1 MTLFLINQQ
10 NKALLRTA
18 SRVSIEDYLTQI
30 PDIRRSTEWI
40 QLTNRY
46 RVECTKLYDADIT
59 ASPSTVDHQALT
71 EYVSESA
78 PTHVIDGWSYLGR
91 AIEATLRGD
100 TYAAIHFGYY
110 SELRATMG
118 LLASEG
124 IGIFNG
130 RHPIV
135 KKRGITVRFPRT
147 GSARTHGIVW
157 PILSY
162 WSSLQ
167 RAADLLDDIISPRSL
182 SLSQWLNG
190 TGSPVPVRAV
200 AQRWLKTWGI
210 DLAAVDFDH
219 DSRNLS
225 SYRPSE
231 FRKPAALDV
240 HEIVSFVEELW
251 KLFEPEAAQRFP
263 ILERILLRSARRK
276 RSLAPATVHELE
288 SLGFSA
294 SEAEDWATFLA
305 DPNDPIPLQEANKQ
319 SPIDDPRC
327 HIQIL
332 SRAALLL
339 FVATSSVRRLLA
351 NAAYTQTDLSF
362 WWRSV
367 GLERGLWDSGGSPA
381 DPLDL
386 WADILVALTDSSEWR
401 ANNPSGSV
409 SLRDWR
415 RADMPERDY
424 LGAFELVG
432 IWGLLP

>member
-1 MTLFLINQQ
+1 
-10 NKALLRTA
+10 
-18 SRVSIEDYLTQI
+18 
-30 PDIRRSTEWI
+30 
-40 QLTNRY
+40 
-46 RVECTKLYDADIT
+46 
-59 ASPSTVDHQALT
+59 
-71 EYVSESA
+71 
-78 PTHVIDGWSYLGR
+78 
-91 AIEATLRGD
+91 
-100 TYAAIHFGYY
+100 
-110 SELRATMG
+110 MG

-135 KKRGITVRFPRT
+135 KKTGITVRFPRT
-147 GSARTHGIVW
+147 GIARTHGMVW

-162 WSSLQ
+162 WSSLK

-210 DLAAVDFDH
+210 DLAAVDLDH

-231 FRKPAALDV
+231 FRKPTALDV
-240 HEIVSFVEELW
+240 HEVVSFVEELW

-276 RSLAPATVHELE
+276 PSLAPATVHELE
-288 SLGFSA
+288 SLGFSS
-294 SEAEDWATFLA
+294 SEAEEWATFLA

-319 SPIDDPRC
+319 SPVDDPRC

-339 FVATSSVRRLLA
+339 FVATSSVRRLLT

-367 GLERGLWDSGGSPA
+367 GLERGLWDTGSSPA